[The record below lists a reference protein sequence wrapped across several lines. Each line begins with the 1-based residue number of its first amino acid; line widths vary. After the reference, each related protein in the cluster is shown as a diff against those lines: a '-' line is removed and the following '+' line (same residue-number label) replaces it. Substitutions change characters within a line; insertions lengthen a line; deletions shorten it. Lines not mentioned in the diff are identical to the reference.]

1 MPTVAP
7 VFDSLNPRPGAP
19 QAGGTLTVASFNVL
33 NYFTTID
40 TGASTCG
47 PRQSD
52 GCRGADSAEELDRQ
66 LDKTSAALAL
76 MGADI
81 VGLME
86 LENNASESLRMIVD
100 AVNDRLGDDIY
111 AFIDTGVIHDD
122 AIKTGFIYK
131 TSTVAP
137 LGDFQLLDRS
147 KDSRF
152 NDSRNRPALAQSF
165 RAGGNSA
172 VITVV
177 VNHLKSKGSSCE
189 ADGDPNI
196 DDGQANCNRTRAD
209 AAAAIADWLAND
221 PTGSNDPDFLIIGD
235 LNAYVEEDPL
245 TALRTAGF
253 TNLLEDRDNPYS
265 FLFDAQSGAL
275 DHALASV
282 SLIPQVVETIEW
294 HINADE
300 PAVLDYNLENGR
312 DPGLFD
318 AASPYRASDHDPII
332 VGLDLAN

>member
-1 MPTVAP
+1 MTV
-7 VFDSLNPRPGAP
+7 
-19 QAGGTLTVASFNVL
+19 
-33 NYFTTID
+33 I
-40 TGASTCG
+40 
-47 PRQSD
+47 
-52 GCRGADSAEELDRQ
+52 
-66 LDKTSAALAL
+66 
-76 MGADI
+76 
-81 VGLME
+81 
-86 LENNASESLRMIVD
+86 
-100 AVNDRLGDDIY
+100 
-111 AFIDTGVIHDD
+111 
-122 AIKTGFIYK
+122 
-131 TSTVAP
+131 
-137 LGDFQLLDRS
+137 
-147 KDSRF
+147 
-152 NDSRNRPALAQSF
+152 
-165 RAGGNSA
+165 
-172 VITVV
+172 
-177 VNHLKSKGSSCE
+177 VNHLKSKGSSCAE
-189 ADGDPNI
+189 DGDPNL